1 MIFRYLFTYTALV
14 IVLLFM
20 VLPIALCASAVMGI
34 YTTISKFCGM
44 LYGTSKEFFKS
55 ANAGLEQAKIKTL
68 LTKVIKEN
76 TIDI

>member
-1 MIFRYLFTYTALV
+1 MIFRYLFTYTAIV

-44 LYGTSKEFFKS
+44 LYGTSKEFFKLAKDS
-55 ANAGLEQAKIKTL
+55 LEQAKIKTL
-68 LTKVIKEN
+68 LTKVIKKN
-76 TIDI
+76 TIDV

>member
-1 MIFRYLFTYTALV
+1 MIFRYIFTYTTIV
-14 IVLLFM
+14 IVLLVI
-20 VLPIALCASAVMGI
+20 VLPIALCASALIGT

-44 LYGTSKEFFKS
+44 LYGTSKEFFKIAKDS
-55 ANAGLEQAKIKTL
+55 IERAKIKRM

>member
-1 MIFRYLFTYTALV
+1 
-14 IVLLFM
+14 M

-34 YTTISKFCGM
+34 YTTISKFYEI
-44 LYGTSKEFFKS
+44 LHEAITELFKS

-76 TIDI
+76 TIDV

>member
-1 MIFRYLFTYTALV
+1 MIFRYIFTYTTIV
-14 IVLLFM
+14 IVLLVI
-20 VLPIALCASAVMGI
+20 VLPIALCASSLIGT

-44 LYGTSKEFFKS
+44 LYGTSKEFFKIAKDS
-55 ANAGLEQAKIKTL
+55 IERAKIKRM

>member
-1 MIFRYLFTYTALV
+1 MIFRYLFTYTAIV

-44 LYGTSKEFFKS
+44 LYGTSKEFFKLAKDS
-55 ANAGLEQAKIKTL
+55 LEQAKIKTL

-76 TIDI
+76 TIDV